1 MILLPSNIKITPC
14 VQFAQTA
21 GSKLNRAG
29 KLISVK
35 KSICCQK
42 MEINLGKCI
51 LVNTLFALCAASTN

>member
-35 KSICCQK
+35 RSICCQK
-42 MEINLGKCI
+42 MEINLGKC
-51 LVNTLFALCAASTN
+51 NTLFALCAASAN